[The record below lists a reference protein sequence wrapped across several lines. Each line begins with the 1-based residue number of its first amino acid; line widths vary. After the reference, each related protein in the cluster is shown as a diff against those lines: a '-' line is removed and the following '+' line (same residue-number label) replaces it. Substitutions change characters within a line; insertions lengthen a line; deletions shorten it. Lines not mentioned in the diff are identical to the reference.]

1 MRMKNENTR
10 DIDRYFTRRMF
21 SRQFLPALISAVAL
35 SCGDVADSFVLGNSI
50 GSVGLAALALVMPV
64 AEVFNVIMIALGT
77 GGSVRYASRM
87 AQGRRKEALSGFH
100 GVVCVAAISGI
111 LIAAAGNLFL
121 PQLLSLLGADLSDSA
136 LFAAAQEYLRI
147 LLIGTPALFLNY
159 VLFFFLRADNM
170 EKEANVAFTAGNI
183 TDILMNV
190 VFVFLMHMGVKGAAL
205 ATVIGQTTGMTISI
219 LMILSRKGTL
229 RLTKL
234 KPDFREAGNSFR
246 IGFASSIGF
255 IFSMIFLLIANKLL
269 LRSFGGD
276 GIAILEVVLC
286 VSYFMINLYDAVAKS
301 ILPVVSTYSGEHNE
315 NGMKLARNLGL
326 EYSVAMGV
334 ILALVVCLFP
344 EGICRFFGVDTS
356 ALLEQGR
363 DALRLYGLSIPL
375 AGAGI
380 LLTNYHE
387 AKQDVGGTLFRSIVR
402 GLTPIVLAVLFTFLA
417 PRRFWLLYLISEAVS
432 LILFGVWYR
441 FVKEKQLDPGRVFRT
456 TLYSNSNEISRVTGE
471 IEAFAGRWDA
481 SPGQRYMTM
490 MAMEE
495 ICVATMNNGFM
506 GKEDGFIQI
515 VLVALEDGSFTLHI
529 RDNAETFNPLAMELG
544 GNIMDENANL
554 EALGIAAIRKKA
566 SSFSYRHYQGFNT
579 VIIQM

>member
-1 MRMKNENTR
+1 M
-10 DIDRYFTRRMF
+10 
-21 SRQFLPALISAVAL
+21 
-35 SCGDVADSFVLGNSI
+35 
-50 GSVGLAALALVMPV
+50 
-64 AEVFNVIMIALGT
+64 
-77 GGSVRYASRM
+77 
-87 AQGRRKEALSGFH
+87 
-100 GVVCVAAISGI
+100 
-111 LIAAAGNLFL
+111 
-121 PQLLSLLGADLSDSA
+121 LGADLSDSA

-286 VSYFMINLYDAVAKS
+286 VSYFIINLYDAVAKS

-387 AKQDVGGTLFRSIVR
+387 AKQDVGGTLFRSVVR
-402 GLTPIVLAVLFTFLA
+402 GLIPIALAVLFTFLA

-529 RDNAETFNPLAMELG
+529 RDNAETFNPLAMELDG
-544 GNIMDENANL
+544 DIMDENANL

>member
-35 SCGDVADSFVLGNSI
+35 SFGDVADSFVLGNSI

-205 ATVIGQTTGMTISI
+205 ATVIG

-387 AKQDVGGTLFRSIVR
+387 AKQDFGGTLFRSVVR
-402 GLTPIVLAVLFTFLA
+402 GLIPIALAVLFTFLV
-417 PRRFWLLYLISEAVS
+417 PRRFWLLYLISETVS

-529 RDNAETFNPLAMELG
+529 RDNAETFNPLAMELDG
-544 GNIMDENANL
+544 DIMDENANL

>member
-35 SCGDVADSFVLGNSI
+35 SFGDVADSFVLGNSI

-326 EYSVAMGV
+326 EYAVAMGV

-387 AKQDVGGTLFRSIVR
+387 AKQDFGGTMFRSVVR

-417 PRRFWLLYLISEAVS
+417 PRRFWLLYLISRTVS

-441 FVKEKQLDPGRVFRT
+441 FVKEKQFDPGRVFCT
-456 TLYSNSNEISRVTGE
+456 TLYSTSNEISRATGE

>member
-234 KPDFREAGNSFR
+234 KPDFREVGNSFR

-387 AKQDVGGTLFRSIVR
+387 AKQDFGGTMFRSVVR
-402 GLTPIVLAVLFTFLA
+402 GLIPIALAVLFTFLA

-529 RDNAETFNPLAMELG
+529 RDNAETFNPLAMELDG
-544 GNIMDENANL
+544 D
-554 EALGIAAIRKKA
+554 
-566 SSFSYRHYQGFNT
+566 SYRHYQGFNT

>member
-286 VSYFMINLYDAVAKS
+286 VSYFVINLYDAVSKS

-387 AKQDVGGTLFRSIVR
+387 AKQDFGGTLFRSVVR
-402 GLTPIVLAVLFTFLA
+402 GLIPIALAVLFTFLV
-417 PRRFWLLYLISEAVS
+417 PRRFWLLYLISETVS

-529 RDNAETFNPLAMELG
+529 RDNAETFNPLAMELDG
-544 GNIMDENANL
+544 DIMDENANL